1 MLVRHVWLSLYVLN
15 NQIYPTMKIEKLKVV
30 SVTYDLRTDGF
41 EGQIVESA
49 TEENPLKFI
58 FGIGMMLPA
67 FEAQLEGLEQG
78 DTFQFKLSADD
89 AYGQP
94 NPENILD
101 IPIQAF
107 DVDGKRQNDLLQVGN
122 VIPMQ
127 DNEGNQFYGEI
138 KEIGEDT
145 VKMDFNHPMAGK
157 DLYFIGKVIEVRDAT
172 PEELDHGHV
181 H

>member
-1 MLVRHVWLSLYVLN
+1 
-15 NQIYPTMKIEKLKVV
+15 MKIEKLKVV

-41 EGQIVESA
+41 EGQIIESA

-58 FGIGMMLPA
+58 FGIDMMLPA

-78 DTFQFKLSADD
+78 DTFQFKLAADD

-94 NPENILD
+94 NAENILD
-101 IPIQAF
+101 IPIDAF
-107 DVDGKRQNDLLQVGN
+107 NDENGKRQEELLKVGN

-138 KEIGEDT
+138 TEIGENS

>member
-1 MLVRHVWLSLYVLN
+1 
-15 NQIYPTMKIEKLKVV
+15 MKIEPKKVV
-30 SVTYDLRTDGF
+30 SLTYVLRTDGF
-41 EGQIVESA
+41 DGVIVETA
-49 TEENPLKFI
+49 TTENPLRFI
-58 FGIGMMLPA
+58 FGVGQMLPM
-67 FEAQLEGLEQG
+67 FEANIEGLEEG
-78 DTFQFKLSADD
+78 DTFKFKLAADD

-107 DVDGKRQNDLLQVGN
+107 EVDGKRQDDLLQVGN

-138 KEIGEDT
+138 KEIGENS

-157 DLYFIGKVIEVRDAT
+157 DLYFVGKVIEVRDAT

>member
-1 MLVRHVWLSLYVLN
+1 
-15 NQIYPTMKIEKLKVV
+15 MKIEKFKVV

-41 EGQIVESA
+41 DGQIIESA
-49 TEENPLKFI
+49 TQENPLQFI

-67 FEAQLEGLEQG
+67 FEANLEGLEEG
-78 DTFQFKLSADD
+78 ATFKFKLSADE

-94 NPENILD
+94 NTENILE
-101 IPIQAF
+101 IPIQSF
-107 DVDGKRQNDLLQVGN
+107 EVDGKRQDDLLQVGN

-138 KEIGEDT
+138 KEIGENS

-157 DLYFIGKVIEVRDAT
+157 DLFFVGKVVEVRDAT
-172 PEELDHGHV
+172 PEELDQGIDLEI
-181 H
+181 